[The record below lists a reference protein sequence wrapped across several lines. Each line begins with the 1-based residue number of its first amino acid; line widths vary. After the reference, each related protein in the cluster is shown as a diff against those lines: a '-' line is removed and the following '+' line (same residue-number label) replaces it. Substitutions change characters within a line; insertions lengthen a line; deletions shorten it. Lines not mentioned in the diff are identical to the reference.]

1 MLLENENKDIGSFL
15 DSVICQFSKM
25 KVNYEYLCIKT
36 ISCTD

>member
-25 KVNYEYLCIKT
+25 KVNYESFCIRVIPRT
-36 ISCTD
+36 